1 MSVGTGIFLF
11 FWIDFYPLCLASYLY
26 RILVRIEEGS
36 YVMLFHTPRKK
47 WLAKVTRDK
56 KLHTHLGIIDI
67 SATIGM
73 EYGSAVRT
81 TEGKLIF
88 LIEPTI
94 HDFIMKSERKTQ
106 IVYPKDL
113 GYIAA
118 RTGLKNGSKVLEVGT
133 GSGALATF
141 MASIVK
147 PDGHIYSFDVNPE
160 FMEIAKR
167 NLEKAGMSQYVTLH
181 QHDPHQG
188 VEIREADVAIVDL
201 GDPWTVVDQ
210 VHDALKGSGAF
221 AAICPTMNQVE
232 KTATEL
238 KRAGYAD
245 IDCVELM
252 IRNIEAR
259 EGMTR
264 PSMRMIGHTTYL
276 VFARKVQK
284 LQQDVSRV
292 ESEPDSAETDEEEAL
307 Q

>member
-1 MSVGTGIFLF
+1 LTK
-11 FWIDFYPLCLASYLY
+11 
-26 RILVRIEEGS
+26 IEEGS
-36 YVMLFHTPRKK
+36 FVLLFHTPRKK
-47 WLAKVTRDK
+47 WLARVTQDK
-56 KLHTHLGIIDI
+56 KLHTHLGVIDI
-67 SATIGM
+67 SAAIGM

-94 HDFIMKSERKTQ
+94 HDFIMKSERRTQ

-133 GSGALATF
+133 GSAALATF

-147 PDGHIYSFDVNPE
+147 PEGHIYSFDVNPE
-160 FMEIAKR
+160 FMEIARR
-167 NLEKAGMSQYVTLH
+167 NLEKAGMSPYVTLH

-188 VEIREADVAIVDL
+188 VDVKEADVAIVDL
-201 GDPWTVVDQ
+201 GDPWTVVDP

-221 AAICPTMNQVE
+221 VAICPTMNQIE

-245 IDCVELM
+245 VECVELL
-252 IRNIEAR
+252 IRNMEAR

-284 LQQDVSRV
+284 LQER
-292 ESEPDSAETDEEEAL
+292 AEEAEEEAEDEETSE
-307 Q
+307 

>member
-1 MSVGTGIFLF
+1 LTK
-11 FWIDFYPLCLASYLY
+11 
-26 RILVRIEEGS
+26 IEESS
-36 YVMLFHTPRKK
+36 YVLLFHTPRKK
-47 WLAKVTRDK
+47 WLTKVAQDK
-56 KLHTHLGIIDI
+56 KFHTHLGIIDVSSI
-67 SATIGM
+67 IGM
-73 EYGSAVRT
+73 EYGSAIRT

-88 LIEPTI
+88 LMEPTI

-113 GYIAA
+113 GYIVA

-147 PDGHIYSFDVNPE
+147 PEGHIYSFDVNSE
-160 FMEIAKR
+160 FMEMAKR
-167 NLEKAGMSQYVTLH
+167 NLEKAGMAKYVTMH

-188 VEIREADVAIVDL
+188 VDIRNVDVATVDL

-210 VHDALKGSGAF
+210 VYDALKGGGAF
-221 AAICPTMNQVE
+221 VAICPTMNQIE
-232 KTATEL
+232 RTAAQL
-238 KRAGYAD
+238 KKSGYAD

-276 VFARKVQK
+276 VFARKVEK
-284 LQQDVSRV
+284 LQEALPAPISEEEGEE
-292 ESEPDSAETDEEEAL
+292 ESENKDPSE
-307 Q
+307 

>member
-1 MSVGTGIFLF
+1 LTK
-11 FWIDFYPLCLASYLY
+11 
-26 RILVRIEEGS
+26 IEESS
-36 YVMLFHTPRKK
+36 YVLLFHTPRKK
-47 WLAKVTRDK
+47 WLTKVAQDK
-56 KLHTHLGIIDI
+56 KFHTHLGIIDVSSI
-67 SATIGM
+67 IGM
-73 EYGSAVRT
+73 EYGSAIRT

-88 LIEPTI
+88 LVEPTI

-113 GYIAA
+113 GYIVA

-147 PDGHIYSFDVNPE
+147 PEGHIYSFDVNSD
-160 FMEIAKR
+160 FMEMAKR
-167 NLEKAGMSQYVTLH
+167 NLEKAGMAKYVTMH

-188 VEIREADVAIVDL
+188 VDIRNVDVATVDL

-210 VHDALKGSGAF
+210 VHDALKGGGAF
-221 AAICPTMNQVE
+221 VAICPTMNQIE
-232 KTATEL
+232 RTAAQL
-238 KRAGYAD
+238 KKSGYAD

-276 VFARKVQK
+276 VFARKVEK
-284 LQQDVSRV
+284 LQEALPAPISEEGGED
-292 ESEPDSAETDEEEAL
+292 ESENKEASE
-307 Q
+307 

>member
-1 MSVGTGIFLF
+1 LTE
-11 FWIDFYPLCLASYLY
+11 
-26 RILVRIEEGS
+26 IEESS
-36 YVMLFHTPRKK
+36 YVLLFYNPRKK
-47 WLAKVTRDK
+47 WLTKVTRDK
-56 KLHTHLGIIDI
+56 KFHTHLGIIDVSSI
-67 SATIGM
+67 VGM
-73 EYGSAVRT
+73 EYGSAIRT

-88 LIEPTI
+88 LMEPTI

-113 GYIAA
+113 GYIVA
-118 RTGLKNGSKVLEVGT
+118 RTGLKNGSKVLEIGT

-147 PDGHIYSFDVNPE
+147 PEGHIYSFDVNSE
-160 FMEIAKR
+160 FMEMAKR
-167 NLEKAGMSQYVTLH
+167 NLEKAGMAKYVTLH

-188 VEIREADVAIVDL
+188 VNIRNVDVATVDL

-210 VHDALKGSGAF
+210 VYDALKGGGAF
-221 AAICPTMNQVE
+221 VAICPTTNQIE
-232 KTATEL
+232 KTAVQL
-238 KRAGYAD
+238 KKSGYAD

-276 VFARKVQK
+276 VFARKVER
-284 LQQDVSRV
+284 LQ
-292 ESEPDSAETDEEEAL
+292 ETLPAPISEEEEEDESRTKAASE
-307 Q
+307 

>member
-1 MSVGTGIFLF
+1 LTK
-11 FWIDFYPLCLASYLY
+11 
-26 RILVRIEEGS
+26 IEESS
-36 YVMLFHTPRKK
+36 YVLLFHTPRKK
-47 WLAKVTRDK
+47 WLTKVAQDK
-56 KLHTHLGIIDI
+56 KFHTHLGIIDVSSI
-67 SATIGM
+67 IGM
-73 EYGSAVRT
+73 EYGSAIRT

-88 LIEPTI
+88 LMEPTI

-113 GYIAA
+113 GYIVA

-147 PDGHIYSFDVNPE
+147 PEGHIYSFDVNSD
-160 FMEIAKR
+160 FMEMAKR
-167 NLEKAGMSQYVTLH
+167 NLEKAGMAEYVTMH

-188 VEIREADVAIVDL
+188 VDIRNVDVATVDL

-210 VHDALKGSGAF
+210 VHDALKGGGAF
-221 AAICPTMNQVE
+221 VAICPTMNQIE
-232 KTATEL
+232 RTAAQL
-238 KRAGYAD
+238 KKSGYAD

-276 VFARKVQK
+276 VFARKVEK
-284 LQQDVSRV
+284 LQEALPAPISEEEGED
-292 ESEPDSAETDEEEAL
+292 ESENKEASE
-307 Q
+307 

>member
-1 MSVGTGIFLF
+1 
-11 FWIDFYPLCLASYLY
+11 LAK
-26 RILVRIEEGS
+26 IQEGGH
-36 YVMLFHTPRKK
+36 VLLFHTARKK

-67 SATIGM
+67 SSTIGM

-81 TEGKLIF
+81 TEGKVVF
-88 LIEPTI
+88 LIEPTL
-94 HDFIMKSERKTQ
+94 HDFIMKSERRTQ

-118 RTGLKNGSKVLEVGT
+118 RTGLKNGSKVLEIGT

-141 MASIVK
+141 MAGIVK
-147 PDGHIYSFDVNPE
+147 PEGHIYSYDVNAE
-160 FMEIAKR
+160 FMEIARR
-167 NLEKAGMSQYVTLH
+167 NLEKAGMIDFVTMN

-188 VEIREADVAIVDL
+188 VDIREADIAVVDL
-201 GDPWTVVDQ
+201 GDPWTVIDQ
-210 VHDALKGSGAF
+210 VYAALKGSGAF
-221 AAICPTMNQVE
+221 VAICPTMNQIE

-238 KRAGYAD
+238 KRSGFAD
-245 IDCVELM
+245 VDTVELM
-252 IRNIEAR
+252 IRTMEAR

-284 LQQDVSRV
+284 QEQAPDYVDSDV
-292 ESEPDSAETDEEEAL
+292 EETEPEKSEE
-307 Q
+307 

>member
-1 MSVGTGIFLF
+1 MSVGTGVCFF

-26 RILVRIEEGS
+26 NILAKIEEGS

-133 GSGALATF
+133 GSAALATF

-188 VEIREADVAIVDL
+188 VDIRDADVAIVDL

-221 AAICPTMNQVE
+221 VAICPTMNQVE

-292 ESEPDSAETDEEEAL
+292 ESEPEGAETDEEETSL
-307 Q
+307 

>member
-1 MSVGTGIFLF
+1 LTE
-11 FWIDFYPLCLASYLY
+11 
-26 RILVRIEEGS
+26 IEESS
-36 YVMLFHTPRKK
+36 YVLLFYNPRKK
-47 WLAKVTRDK
+47 WLTKVTRDK
-56 KLHTHLGIIDI
+56 KFHTHLGIIDVSSI
-67 SATIGM
+67 VGM
-73 EYGSAVRT
+73 EYGSAIRT

-88 LIEPTI
+88 LMEPTI

-113 GYIAA
+113 GYIVA
-118 RTGLKNGSKVLEVGT
+118 RTGLKNGSKVLEIGT

-147 PDGHIYSFDVNPE
+147 PEGHIYSFDVNSE
-160 FMEIAKR
+160 FMEMAKR
-167 NLEKAGMSQYVTLH
+167 NLEKAGMAKYVTLH

-188 VEIREADVAIVDL
+188 VNIRNVDVATVDL

-210 VHDALKGSGAF
+210 VYDALKGGGAF
-221 AAICPTMNQVE
+221 VAICPTTNQIE
-232 KTATEL
+232 KTAVQL
-238 KRAGYAD
+238 KKSGYAD

-276 VFARKVQK
+276 VFARKVER
-284 LQQDVSRV
+284 LQ
-292 ESEPDSAETDEEEAL
+292 ETLPAPISEEEEEDKSRTKAASE
-307 Q
+307 

>member
-1 MSVGTGIFLF
+1 
-11 FWIDFYPLCLASYLY
+11 
-26 RILVRIEEGS
+26 
-36 YVMLFHTPRKK
+36 
-47 WLAKVTRDK
+47 
-56 KLHTHLGIIDI
+56 
-67 SATIGM
+67 M
-73 EYGSAVRT
+73 EYGSAIRT

-88 LIEPTI
+88 LMEPTI

-113 GYIAA
+113 GYIVA

-147 PDGHIYSFDVNPE
+147 PEGHIYTFDVNSE

-167 NLEKAGMSQYVTLH
+167 NLEKAGMAQYVTMH

-188 VEIREADVAIVDL
+188 VGIRNVDVATVDL
-201 GDPWTVVDQ
+201 GDPWTVIDQ
-210 VHDALKGSGAF
+210 VYDALKGGGAF
-221 AAICPTMNQVE
+221 VAICPTMNQIE
-232 KTATEL
+232 KTAAQL
-238 KRAGYAD
+238 KKSGYAD

-252 IRNIEAR
+252 IRNMEAR

-276 VFARKVQK
+276 VFARKVEK
-284 LQQDVSRV
+284 LKEALPAPTS
-292 ESEPDSAETDEEEAL
+292 EEEEEDEAEDKEATV
-307 Q
+307 

>member
-1 MSVGTGIFLF
+1 MTK
-11 FWIDFYPLCLASYLY
+11 
-26 RILVRIEEGS
+26 IEESS
-36 YVMLFHTPRKK
+36 YVLLFHTPRKK
-47 WLAKVTRDK
+47 WLTKVAQDK
-56 KLHTHLGIIDI
+56 KFHTHLGIIDVSSI
-67 SATIGM
+67 IGM
-73 EYGSAVRT
+73 EYGSAIRT

-88 LIEPTI
+88 LMEPTI

-113 GYIAA
+113 GYIVA

-147 PDGHIYSFDVNPE
+147 PEGHIYSFDVNSE
-160 FMEIAKR
+160 FMEMAKR
-167 NLEKAGMSQYVTLH
+167 NLEKAGMAKYVTMH
-181 QHDPHQG
+181 QHDPHLG
-188 VEIREADVAIVDL
+188 VDIRNVDVATVDL

-210 VHDALKGSGAF
+210 VHDALKGGGAF
-221 AAICPTMNQVE
+221 VAICPTMNQIE
-232 KTATEL
+232 RTAAQL
-238 KRAGYAD
+238 KKSGYAD

-276 VFARKVQK
+276 VFARKVEK
-284 LQQDVSRV
+284 LQEALPAPISEEGGEE
-292 ESEPDSAETDEEEAL
+292 ESENKEASE
-307 Q
+307 

>member
-1 MSVGTGIFLF
+1 MTK
-11 FWIDFYPLCLASYLY
+11 
-26 RILVRIEEGS
+26 IEESS
-36 YVMLFHTPRKK
+36 YVLLFHTPRKK
-47 WLAKVTRDK
+47 WLTKVAQDK
-56 KLHTHLGIIDI
+56 KFHTHLGIIDVSSI
-67 SATIGM
+67 IGM
-73 EYGSAVRT
+73 EYGSAIRT

-88 LIEPTI
+88 LMEPTI

-113 GYIAA
+113 GYIVA

-147 PDGHIYSFDVNPE
+147 PEGHIYSFDVNSE
-160 FMEIAKR
+160 FMEMAKR
-167 NLEKAGMSQYVTLH
+167 NLEKAGMAKYVTMH

-188 VEIREADVAIVDL
+188 VDIRNVDVAAVDL

-210 VHDALKGSGAF
+210 VHDALKGGGAF
-221 AAICPTMNQVE
+221 VAICPTMNQIE
-232 KTATEL
+232 RTAAQL
-238 KRAGYAD
+238 KKSGYAD

-276 VFARKVQK
+276 VFARKVEK
-284 LQQDVSRV
+284 LQEALPAPISEEGGED
-292 ESEPDSAETDEEEAL
+292 ESENKEASE
-307 Q
+307 

>member
-1 MSVGTGIFLF
+1 LTK
-11 FWIDFYPLCLASYLY
+11 
-26 RILVRIEEGS
+26 IEESS
-36 YVMLFHTPRKK
+36 YVLLFHTPRKK
-47 WLAKVTRDK
+47 WLTKVAQDK
-56 KLHTHLGIIDI
+56 KFHTHLGIIDVSSI
-67 SATIGM
+67 IGM
-73 EYGSAVRT
+73 EYGSAIRT

-88 LIEPTI
+88 LMEPTI

-113 GYIAA
+113 GYIVA

-147 PDGHIYSFDVNPE
+147 PEGHIYSFDVNYE
-160 FMEIAKR
+160 FMEMAKR
-167 NLEKAGMSQYVTLH
+167 NLEKAGMAKYVTMH

-188 VEIREADVAIVDL
+188 VDIRNVDVATVDL

-210 VHDALKGSGAF
+210 VYDALKGGGAF
-221 AAICPTMNQVE
+221 VAICPTMNQIE
-232 KTATEL
+232 RTAAQL
-238 KRAGYAD
+238 KKSGYAD

-276 VFARKVQK
+276 VFARKVEK
-284 LQQDVSRV
+284 LQEALPAPISEEEGED
-292 ESEPDSAETDEEEAL
+292 ESENKEASE
-307 Q
+307 